1 MSGTMLASIEDGPNN
16 LAEVNLYHARRCAEK
31 IYRFSGVAR
40 FLEELKHTNLRPKI
54 QWAISNARLKKRV
67 AAKAQAFD
75 ISERKAIIWSLQK
88 QRRQARA
95 RLVAGEITPEEFNLG
110 DATLEARVQ
119 AEKEAIQALQ
129 QEAFVAAA
137 ASDVQLCKKAEEE
150 VLAKHEKDVSETEAY
165 LLSFYLF

>member
-1 MSGTMLASIEDGPNN
+1 MHEYGI
-16 LAEVNLYHARRCAEK
+16 RC
-31 IYRFSGVAR
+31 
-40 FLEELKHTNLRPKI
+40 
-54 QWAISNARLKKRV
+54 NARLKKRV